1 MSAGASPQHHG
12 HLPSYVQHPSAL
24 VSTPTHTDSGVFDSA
39 NSSYS
44 DIQDSGAE
52 VKPPTKGKNGATGP
66 AEGKAKP
73 HVCPQC
79 HRGFTTGGHLQRHQ
93 RIHTGVK
100 AYKCPYPGCETRTSR
115 QDNLQQQ
122 YVQAQVWSLKQVLIS
137 QLSYALVSDAEARI
151 RLGRTSC
158 C

>member
-1 MSAGASPQHHG
+1 MSAEASPQHHG
-12 HLPSYVQHPSAL
+12 HLPSYVQPHPSAL

-44 DIQDSGAE
+44 DLHESSVD
-52 VKPPTKGKNGATGP
+52 VKQMIAGGKGKNGATGA

-100 AYKCPYPGCETRTSR
+100 AYKCPFPGCETRTSR

-122 YVQAQVWSLKQVLIS
+122 
-137 QLSYALVSDAEARI
+137 
-151 RLGRTSC
+151 
-158 C
+158 